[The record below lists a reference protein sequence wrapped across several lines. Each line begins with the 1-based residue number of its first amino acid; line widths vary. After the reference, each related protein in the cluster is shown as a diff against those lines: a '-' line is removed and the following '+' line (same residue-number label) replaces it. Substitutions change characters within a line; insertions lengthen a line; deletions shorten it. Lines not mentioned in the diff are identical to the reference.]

1 MANRDLVRRD
11 GKEGM
16 VGCSGDV
23 GETLDSQKQVT
34 VISRM
39 EKQHFKPLVSF
50 SASIAQ
56 EAKKDQFLAA
66 EPSDK
71 KRKYQHNSEGE
82 KKSGVSTELTLSC
95 GVPSK
100 INKPRIEEINSS
112 ADNEKFLLNSIVV
125 STRPENEVSTEIKIF
140 DESWFAAFA
149 ATREET
155 VMLSDPWKIKK
166 KLTGSDLGNL
176 CRLLVASLSVRNH
189 ILPLLRR
196 ETLEQIEKDG
206 AAVPIWDCDT
216 NTEQHM
222 VLKHWRSSK
231 SYVFIKGWM
240 IQFVKRR
247 NLVEGDLIGIY
258 WDPSNSRF
266 NFSVLERA

>member
-1 MANRDLVRRD
+1 
-11 GKEGM
+11 
-16 VGCSGDV
+16 
-23 GETLDSQKQVT
+23 
-34 VISRM
+34 M
-39 EKQHFKPLVSF
+39 EKQHFKPLGSF

-125 STRPENEVSTEIKIF
+125 STRPENEVSTEIKLF

-149 ATREET
+149 ATREELVT
-155 VMLSDPWKIKK
+155 
-166 KLTGSDLGNL
+166 
-176 CRLLVASLSVRNH
+176 LVASLSVRNH
-189 ILPLLRR
+189 ILPLLSR
-196 ETLEQIEKDG
+196 ETVKQIEKDG